1 MMTLTKEVPMRL
13 LRVLLPAAV
22 FSAMAFAQQTPI
34 LFEGARLVNGD
45 GSVTEDSAFVIEG
58 GKFTSVGKKGAVK
71 APAGAARVN
80 LTGKTVIPA
89 LVDTH
94 VHLGWYVVKKNQIGA
109 DTYTRENLID
119 NLQRVAYYGVAAVQ
133 SMGIDPGEIGYQIR
147 ADPPPNT
154 ALFRMAGRGMAMPKA
169 GPGRLYWQP
178 IAYGVTTEAEARA
191 DVRELAAK
199 KVDLVKI
206 WVDDRNGTVQKLK
219 PELYRAIIDEAHK
232 HNLRVAAHVF
242 YLSDAKDLLRSGID
256 IFAHLVR
263 DRDVD
268 DELIGLLKQHPN
280 VYAIST
286 LPDRE
291 TTAAD
296 FALAGETV
304 PASQIK
310 RMREEVA
317 AMKPADAQKAH
328 DAYGIQARNL
338 IKYYQAGVHVVM
350 GTDSS
355 TSVGWNVHQELTD
368 MVVAGMTPKQ
378 ALVSATKTAAEIMKL
393 DQLGAVAAGKS
404 ADFIVLNAN
413 PLDDI
418 DNTRKI
424 AEVYERGSR
433 LDRAAMR
440 AKFTGER

>member
-1 MMTLTKEVPMRL
+1 MRL
-13 LRVLLPAAV
+13 LRGVLPVAV
-22 FSAMAFAQQTPI
+22 FSTMAFAQQTPI

-45 GSVTEDSAFVIEG
+45 GSVTENSAFVIEG
-58 GKFTSVGKKGAVK
+58 GKFASVGKKGEVK
-71 APAGAARVN
+71 APAGATRVN

-94 VHLGWYVVKKNQIGA
+94 VHLGWYVVKTNQIGA
-109 DTYTRENLID
+109 NTYTRENLID

-133 SMGIDPGEIGYQIR
+133 SMGIDPGETGYRIR
-147 ADPPPNT
+147 ADPPPGT

-169 GPGRLYWQP
+169 GPGRVYWQP
-178 IAYGVTTEAEARA
+178 IAYGVATDAEARA

-206 WVDDRNGTVQKLK
+206 WVDDRNGTVPKLK
-219 PELYRAIIDEAHK
+219 PELYRAIINEAHK
-232 HNLRVAAHVF
+232 NNLRVAAHVF

-291 TTAAD
+291 TTESD
-296 FALAGETV
+296 FAFAGETV
-304 PASQIK
+304 PASQIR
-310 RMREEVA
+310 RMRAAVA
-317 AMKPADAQKAH
+317 AMKPADVQKARE
-328 DAYGIQARNL
+328 AYGIQARNL
-338 IKYYQAGVHVVM
+338 MKYHEAGVRVVM

-355 TSVGWNVHQELTD
+355 TAVGWNVHQELTD
-368 MVVAGMTPKQ
+368 MVAAGMTPKQ
-378 ALVSATKTAAEIMKL
+378 VLTAATKTAAEMMQL

-413 PLDDI
+413 PLVDI
-418 DNTRKI
+418 NNTRKI
-424 AEVYERGSR
+424 ADVYERGSK
-433 LDRAAMR
+433 LNRAAMR
-440 AKFTGER
+440 AKFTAE